1 MATTAK
7 QATAELPTMAD
18 LTRKLVNI
26 QSRLKAPKKNE
37 TKKTDGK
44 ILYKYRSCEE
54 ILEALK
60 PLLAEHGCYITM
72 ADIPIPVGT
81 VIFMEAK
88 VTISDGYNSI
98 SNVSHAQHAVS
109 RAGMD
114 VSQITGA
121 TISYARKNALGGLF
135 AIDDNKDADAMDNSV
150 LEHSTEAGQLAEMSQ
165 ALKEAKNRTDIT
177 RIYNYYGGAKN
188 EVVKDACCKR
198 ADELGVS
205 LKK

>member
-135 AIDDNKDADAMDNSV
+135 AIDDNKDADAMDNNENQQNG
-150 LEHSTEAGQLAEMSQ
+150 LPLPEAVIEVIGMAKTNKELLAIYKTYAETAYKDFVTAECSKRRKQLG
-165 ALKEAKNRTDIT
+165 I
-177 RIYNYYGGAKN
+177 
-188 EVVKDACCKR
+188 
-198 ADELGVS
+198 
-205 LKK
+205 